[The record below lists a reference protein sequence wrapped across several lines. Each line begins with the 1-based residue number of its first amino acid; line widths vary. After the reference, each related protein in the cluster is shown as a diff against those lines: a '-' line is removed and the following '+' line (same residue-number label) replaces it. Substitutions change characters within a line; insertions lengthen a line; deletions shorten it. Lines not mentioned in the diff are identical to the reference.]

1 MRSIV
6 VGAALLTFAS
16 PRSRGEVDVRTQ
28 RRRRVKGIP
37 FAPML
42 SRAPPHPART
52 SGPHHPLPASGERKI
67 APRRA
72 RAHRATSQVVPFF
85 VSFSTMPIAKSS
97 SRIRSASLKFF
108 VLRATARAAMRSF
121 ICEV

>member
-6 VGAALLTFAS
+6 VGAALLSFTS
-16 PRSRGEVDVRTQ
+16 PRSRGEVDVRTL
-28 RRRRVKGIP
+28 RGHPVRGIP

-52 SGPHHPLPASGERKI
+52 SGPCHPLPASGERKI

-85 VSFSTMPIAKSS
+85 VSFNTIPIASSS
-97 SRIRSASLKFF
+97 SRMRSASLKFF
-108 VLRATARAAMRSF
+108 ALRAAARAA
-121 ICEV
+121 I